1 MDLSVLRH
9 PLSRAIQIL
18 SHRYRVEKAAPTGA
32 VSAGGELEQ
41 IQFLLGHVSIQRQT
55 NERMFYADRAELARG
70 TAWHLSPIERG
81 FFLEP
86 NFTQTTEKS

>member
-55 NERMFYADRAELARG
+55 NERMFAAYAACGIMQSIFSSAPRLR
-70 TAWHLSPIERG
+70 
-81 FFLEP
+81 
-86 NFTQTTEKS
+86 